1 MSLFHTGNRSH
12 APAIP
17 ALSRKHFNAQSLF
30 MIACCAAMIAGT
42 GLLITS
48 APSGLTWT
56 ETLLLAAPMLGCLAM
71 HAVMHR
77 FMGTSCHATNK
88 TGADQ

>member
-1 MSLFHTGNRSH
+1 MSLFHTSNRSE
-12 APAIP
+12 AV
-17 ALSRKHFNAQSLF
+17 ALSASGRKSFNAHAFF
-30 MIACCAAMIAGT
+30 MVACCTAMVVGT

-56 ETLLLAAPMLGCLAM
+56 ETLLLAAPMLGGLAM

-77 FMGTSCHATNK
+77 FMGKPCHATNK
-88 TGADQ
+88 TGAEQ

>member
-1 MSLFHTGNRSH
+1 MSLSHNNNRSKVV
-12 APAIP
+12 ALP
-17 ALSRKHFNAQSLF
+17 ALGRKSFNAHTLF

-77 FMGTSCHATNK
+77 FMGKSCHATNK
-88 TGADQ
+88 SGAEK

>member
-1 MSLFHTGNRSH
+1 MSLSHNGNRSLSV
-12 APAIP
+12 AIS
-17 ALSRKHFNAQSLF
+17 ALGRKHLNAHSLF

-42 GLLITS
+42 GLLIAS

-56 ETLLLAAPMLGCLAM
+56 ESLLLAAPMLGCLAM
-71 HAVMHR
+71 HAVLHR
-77 FMGTSCHATNK
+77 FMGKPCHATNK